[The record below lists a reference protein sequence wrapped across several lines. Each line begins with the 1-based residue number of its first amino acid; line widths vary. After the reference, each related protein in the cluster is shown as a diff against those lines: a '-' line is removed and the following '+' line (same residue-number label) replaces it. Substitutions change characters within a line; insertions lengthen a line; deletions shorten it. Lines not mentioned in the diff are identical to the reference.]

1 MTRPLTYPTD
11 FEYELAKSSILYLTG
26 DSEVRVVVLENQ
38 DYRFL
43 VINGAIQSVLD
54 LNDPKALV
62 LPHQQQLLEEL
73 PKLAP
78 TARVLELGLGGGSAL
93 RHATYCYPHLLWR
106 CLENNAEVINLYW
119 EYFAPEEAMA
129 EHEIIL
135 SDSLAWLQKAPARQ
149 QFELIL
155 CDLYDE
161 IQAPLLE
168 ACLQRLSS
176 DGVLM
181 VNWLPH
187 LQPQGAKSQDFF
199 HWLSAQQNLQ
209 HTMYKVPGFRNQ
221 IHRLTRV

>member
-1 MTRPLTYPTD
+1 MTHPTD

-43 VINGAIQSVLD
+43 VINGAIQSVLK
-54 LNDPKALV
+54 LQDPKALV
-62 LPHQQQLLEEL
+62 LPHQLELLAEL
-73 PKLAP
+73 PQLAP

-93 RHATYCYPHLLWR
+93 RHASYCYPQLYWC
-106 CLENNAEVINLYW
+106 CLETNAEVINLYW
-119 EYFAPEEAMA
+119 EYFAPEQELA

-135 SDSLAWLQKAPARQ
+135 SDSLEWLQKTPARQ

-155 CDLYDE
+155 CDVYAE
-161 IQAPLLE
+161 VQAPLLE
-168 ACLQRLSS
+168 ACLGRLSA

-187 LQPQGAKSQDFF
+187 LQPQGNKSLDFF

-209 HTMYKVPGFRNQ
+209 HTMQKVKGFRNQ
-221 IHRLTRV
+221 IHRLTKI